1 MSSLVSRISHLLR
14 ESVDL
19 FWREAAK
26 FGVVGAIAFVVDV
39 GGFNLLFHGPLAGR
53 LTTSRI
59 VAGVA
64 ATTVAWLGNR
74 LWTFR
79 HRASRPVH
87 HEALLFFL
95 VNGVGLLIG
104 IGWLNLTYN
113 TLGLTSPLWLNV
125 NNVFG
130 IGLATLFRFW
140 AYRTFVF
147 AEGTKAAPL
156 GTDEESTRDTTVSG
170 P

>member
-1 MSSLVSRISHLLR
+1 M
-14 ESVDL
+14 
-19 FWREAAK
+19 
-26 FGVVGAIAFVVDV
+26 
-39 GGFNLLFHGPLAGR
+39 
-53 LTTSRI
+53 
-59 VAGVA
+59 A

-113 TLGLTSPLWLNV
+113 ALGLTSPLWLNV

-147 AEGTKAAPL
+147 AESSKSTPL
-156 GTDEESTRDTTVSG
+156 AEDETQDVPVTG

>member
-39 GGFNLLFHGPLAGR
+39 GGFNLLFHGPLSGR

-104 IGWLNLTYN
+104 IGWLNLTYKN
-113 TLGLTSPLWLNV
+113 LGLTSPLWLNV

-147 AEGTKAAPL
+147 AESSKSTPL
-156 GTDEESTRDTTVSG
+156 AEDETQDVPVTG